1 MRAGEA
7 TGNAHPH
14 TGSQVLA
21 FGPWSTF
28 SASIHPWAFEKGM
41 FPTEK
46 KMWIFKIETLPRGE
60 TGAGVIEGLKNK
72 YPQTNLFEPFYSH
85 PDVFVLGLG

>member
-1 MRAGEA
+1 
-7 TGNAHPH
+7 
-14 TGSQVLA
+14 
-21 FGPWSTF
+21 
-28 SASIHPWAFEKGM
+28 M